1 MDQVTETEKAVFPK
15 QKLMQLK
22 KFDCSLVKVCGSVKE
37 RHKKKKREREI
48 EVGQSE
54 SDGHSHR
61 NTISLAVVKT

>member
-37 RHKKKKREREI
+37 RHTKKKKREI

>member
-37 RHKKKKREREI
+37 RHTKKKKEK
-48 EVGQSE
+48 
-54 SDGHSHR
+54 
-61 NTISLAVVKT
+61 LK